1 MNKALKLIAIY
12 IVALSGTACI
22 NTSTNIEKTKNKV
35 INQFSSG
42 LEINTGSIPLQIL
55 NDSFE
60 VTPDDGLVLNQTVE
74 VFKLNNGE
82 CLSLVTLYN
91 ESGFGGYEDLL
102 VFKDSK
108 ITTSLQRNLFFSNEN
123 GAVMEADIEYDDN
136 VDNSEETQNI
146 LIEDFN
152 RYKQKFNSKVI
163 SACK

>member
-12 IVALSGTACI
+12 IVALSGTGCI
-22 NTSTNIEKTKNKV
+22 NISTNIEKTKNKV
-35 INQFSSG
+35 IDQFSSG
-42 LEINTGSIPLQIL
+42 LEINTVSIPLQIL

-60 VTPDDGLVLNQTVE
+60 VTPDDGLILNQTVE
-74 VFKLNNGE
+74 VFKLDNGE

-108 ITTSLQRNLFFSNEN
+108 IITSLQRNLFFSNEN
-123 GAVMEADIEYDDN
+123 GVVIKADIKYDDN
-136 VDNSEETQNI
+136 VDNSEETQTI

-152 RYKQKFNSKVI
+152 RYKQKFNSKVL
-163 SACK
+163 STCK